1 MWVTI
6 TILRS
11 NLLIACIIQEN
22 QNLLDESRKGR
33 QNRSLVLLAAQTSES
48 VCDAKRRCDGMDELK
63 RLRCSEGYVVHIDEG
78 QAIKS
83 ARGMP
88 WHQEPKKD
96 VTSCDKLRGGANIR

>member
-1 MWVTI
+1 MEHLKRCGYTI

-22 QNLLDESRKGR
+22 QNLLDEDDAMECVSSVVNNGTKDMQSASSR
-33 QNRSLVLLAAQTSES
+33 
-48 VCDAKRRCDGMDELK
+48 
-63 RLRCSEGYVVHIDEG
+63 G

>member
-22 QNLLDESRKGR
+22 QNLLDEVEKDAKAVPIL
-33 QNRSLVLLAAQTSES
+33 LVSQTSAS

-63 RLRCSEGYVVHIDEG
+63 RLRCSEGYGVHIDERSSYKERKG
-78 QAIKS
+78 NALAS
-83 ARGMP
+83 GADEGR
-88 WHQEPKKD
+88 
-96 VTSCDKLRGGANIR
+96 DKLR